1 MANEK
6 SKSRQL
12 KEKYYI
18 LCEGTTEFNYFA
30 SIKRKISNPNI
41 ILTIDN
47 MRGGGYSNIIQEIT
61 KLGKVGYLAVFVIFD
76 GDKAT
81 NPDEKIQLEK
91 LINFCKKRNSNNL
104 AFPCCLIVNSP
115 DFEYIACLHDSS
127 FNGKNSAAH
136 IKKFF
141 GYSDLEK
148 FKSDTAIYEKLNRD
162 PLSYKIMLK
171 KLENYP
177 KIVRNEYNFDDSEK
191 VRKKISIS
199 CSHYNSN
206 AIGKNGSNIGEVF
219 NILRFKN

>member
-1 MANEK
+1 M
-6 SKSRQL
+6 S
-12 KEKYYI
+12 
-18 LCEGTTEFNYFA
+18 
-30 SIKRKISNPNI
+30 
-41 ILTIDN
+41 
-47 MRGGGYSNIIQEIT
+47 
-61 KLGKVGYLAVFVIFD
+61 
-76 GDKAT
+76 
-81 NPDEKIQLEK
+81 
-91 LINFCKKRNSNNL
+91 
-104 AFPCCLIVNSP
+104 NSP
-115 DFEYIACLHDSS
+115 DFEYIACIHDSRY
-127 FNGKNSAAH
+127 NGKDSVAH

-148 FKSDTAIYEKLNRD
+148 FKSDTAIYENLNHD

-191 VRKKISIS
+191 VRKKISIA